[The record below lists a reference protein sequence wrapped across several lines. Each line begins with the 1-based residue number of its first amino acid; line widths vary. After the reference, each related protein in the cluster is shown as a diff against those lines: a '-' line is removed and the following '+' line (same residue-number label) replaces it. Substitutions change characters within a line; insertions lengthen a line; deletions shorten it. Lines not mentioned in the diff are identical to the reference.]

1 MLKSNEK
8 IKVETQKS
16 INIALDLVTTSIQ
29 SIEKLTHIQL
39 EASRQ
44 ILTETT
50 QALKDLSSVTDSKE
64 VLARVNTIA
73 AQAVEKNIASVRDA
87 FDVVSEA
94 QAKINQITE
103 VNLQHIQQSALNS
116 VEGLAKYNPSGAEVA
131 GDSVKAW
138 IQSSNQALAAL
149 NKVSAQVSEFA
160 SNNIDTVSNAT
171 LKASRKAS
179 AKE

>member
-1 MLKSNEK
+1 MLKSNEQ
-8 IKVETQKS
+8 IKVKTQKS

-39 EASRQ
+39 ETSRQ
-44 ILTETT
+44 ILAETT
-50 QALKDLSSVTDSKE
+50 QAFKDFSSVSDCKE

-87 FDVVSEA
+87 FDVVSET

-103 VNLQHIQQSALNS
+103 GNLQHIQQSALNS
-116 VEGLAKYNPSGAEVA
+116 VERFAKYNPSGAEVA

-171 LKASRKAS
+171 LKASKRAS
-179 AKE
+179 AK